1 MKKARKKKVVAPED
15 KPLTPKEKRFCDEY
29 LIDLNASRAARTAG
43 FSKVSAA
50 VTACRLLTKANI
62 QKYIQSKA
70 DKRMTKLDITGDDV
84 LAELAKL
91 GFSNMEDFTTP
102 GKRGQL
108 KLDCS
113 ELSRDQMAAIQE
125 ISYDQ
130 YGQMK
135 LKLSDKKASLDLLG
149 RYHKL
154 FTDKVEHSGSINLS
168 GLSDDELKE
177 IINA

>member
-1 MKKARKKKVVAPED
+1 MKKAAKKKAVAPED

-29 LIDLNASRAARTAG
+29 LIDLNGARAARTAG
-43 FSKVSAA
+43 YAKNSAKIA
-50 VTACRLLTKANI
+50 ACKLLTKVNL
-62 QKYIQSKA
+62 QKYIQSNA
-70 DKRMTKLDITGDDV
+70 DKRMAKLDVTAESV

-154 FTDKVEHSGSINLS
+154 FTDKVEHSGSINLA
-168 GLSDDELKE
+168 GLTDDELKE
-177 IINA
+177 IANA